1 VSARLRKFGNQVLI
15 GDLVINK
22 EAAELLEAGD
32 EVREDIEEAEE
43 KKEEAKDGDENIKHK
58 EN

>member
-1 VSARLRKFGNQVLI
+1 VLI
-15 GDLVINK
+15 GDLVIDK
-22 EAAELLEAGD
+22 DAAELLETAND

-43 KKEEAKDGDENIKHK
+43 KKEEAKNDDENIKHT

>member
-1 VSARLRKFGNQVLI
+1 VLI

-22 EAAELLEAGD
+22 EAAELLEAAND
-32 EVREDIEEAEE
+32 EVREDIDEAEE
-43 KKEEAKDGDENIKHK
+43 KKEEEVKTTDENIKHT

>member
-1 VSARLRKFGNQVLI
+1 MLI

-22 EAAELLEAGD
+22 EAAELLEAAND
-32 EVREDIEEAEE
+32 EVREDIDEAEE
-43 KKEEAKDGDENIKHK
+43 KKEEVKTTDVDENIKHT